1 VLFESDRRVD
11 ARAQGT
17 TGAQAPQPGSG
28 RLPGRTRPA
37 TVSRVERGLVEPSPR
52 TVVSLARALGT
63 SVAKMRDVLAESLEE
78 AVTSEHRP

>member
-1 VLFESDRRVD
+1 MAGLKELR
-11 ARAQGT
+11 ARK
-17 TGAQAPQPGSG
+17 
-28 RLPGRTRPA
+28 RLSLEAVGYLAELDPA

-78 AVTSEHRP
+78 AVIGEHRP